1 MAMTVRLNEW
11 EQEEIRKKAVEINKK
26 LIGKGKQ
33 PIRDSQLVH
42 EILQKCIK
50 KVEVTESGEIIVE

>member
-1 MAMTVRLNEW
+1 MAMTIRLNDW

-26 LIGKGKQ
+26 LIEKSKQ

-42 EILQKCIK
+42 KILEQCIK
-50 KVEVTESGEIIVE
+50 KVEVTKSGEIVIE

>member
-1 MAMTVRLNEW
+1 MAMTIRLNDW

-26 LIGKGKQ
+26 LIEKSKQ

-42 EILQKCIK
+42 EILEQCIK
-50 KVEVTESGEIIVE
+50 KVEVTKSGEIVIE